1 MTFNPNKK
9 IMKSNLWLIYAI
21 ITTVFWGFW
30 GAFTGAPA
38 KNGFP
43 ETLVYIVWAL
53 TMIPPA
59 VIALKLTNWK
69 LETDKKSIFYGCI
82 IGLLGA
88 GGQMVLFYAVNIGP
102 TYLIFPIISLSPI
115 ITILLSFVFLKERT
129 GKLGTLGIILALIAL
144 PLFDYSKNTDG
155 HSYGIWW
162 FILAIIVLFAWG
174 FQAYF
179 MKFANERMK
188 AESIFF
194 YMMISGLALIPVA
207 LYMTDFSQN
216 INYGSDGPL
225 LAAGIQILNSIGALC
240 LVYAFRYGK
249 AMVVSPLTN
258 AGAPLLTAVI
268 SMIALGFVPG
278 TFKIIAIV
286 LAVMA
291 AFLLALDPG
300 DDEKEVASQITS

>member
-1 MTFNPNKK
+1 
-9 IMKSNLWLIYAI
+9 MKSKLWLLFAL
-21 ITTVFWGFW
+21 TTTISWGVW
-30 GAFTGAPA
+30 GAFTGIPA
-38 KNGFP
+38 ENGFP
-43 ETLVYIVWAL
+43 ETLVYGVWAL

-59 VIALKLTNWK
+59 LIALKLVNWK
-69 LETDKKSIFYGCI
+69 IETDKKSIFYGCI
-82 IGLLGA
+82 IGFLGA
-88 GGQMVLFYAVNIGP
+88 GGQMVLFHAVNIGP

-115 ITILLSFVFLKERT
+115 VTIFLSFIFLKERT
-129 GKLGTLGIILALIAL
+129 GKLGTFGIILAIIAL
-144 PLFDYSKNTDG
+144 PLFDYSKNG
-155 HSYGIWW
+155 GEASYDILW
-162 FILAIIVLFAWG
+162 FILAIVVLLAWG

-179 MKFANERMK
+179 MKFANERMR

-207 LYMTDFSQN
+207 LWMTDFSQD
-216 INYGSDGPL
+216 INYGTDGPL

-268 SMIALGFVPG
+268 AMIILGFIPG
-278 TFKIIAIV
+278 TFKIIAIA
-286 LAVMA
+286 LAVGA

-300 DDEKEVASQITS
+300 DEDIKNKNNE